1 MRRDRN
7 HACVWLWEPVLN
19 ETWYPEEFAKKTRD
33 IVAQEYPYPYCYSG
47 CDREARGHEHFPVL
61 FTHPYFDGKMWH
73 VEKADSTITYFTREW
88 GDNVDDWGSHN
99 SPSRVARNWGG
110 SNLCLYR
117 RCIMP
122 IPIMSILLTTLCVV
136 LPVSIWEAASGIR
149 STISVDII
157 PIRSMVG

>member
-99 SPSRVARNWGG
+99 SPSRVARNWGEQPMLVQALHYANPHYVYT
-110 SNLCLYR
+110 SYDALCRTPRQHMGGCL
-117 RCIMP
+117 
-122 IPIMSILLTTLCVV
+122 
-136 LPVSIWEAASGIR
+136 
-149 STISVDII
+149 
-157 PIRSMVG
+157 